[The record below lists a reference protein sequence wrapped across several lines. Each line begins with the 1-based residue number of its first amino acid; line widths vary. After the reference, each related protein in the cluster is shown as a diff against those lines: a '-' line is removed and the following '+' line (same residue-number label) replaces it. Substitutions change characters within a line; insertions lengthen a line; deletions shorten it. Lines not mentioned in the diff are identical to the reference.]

1 MLMRLAVRIRPL
13 LFFVVTYE
21 LSEGLSNVINYVYYG
36 KHKLQ
41 KRKRASSCSLSQ
53 VWEENNKP
61 FLLP

>member
-1 MLMRLAVRIRPL
+1 L